1 MECVKCVFRGWKGA
15 MEGDVWRICNEY
27 IIHQYVSALT
37 VELSPPLVLLIVN
50 VNFIFLSLL
59 LSWLYDK

>member
-1 MECVKCVFRGWKGA
+1 MCLGDGRGA

-37 VELSPPLVLLIVN
+37 VEFSPPLVLLIVN
-50 VNFIFLSLL
+50 VNCLCFYPFF
-59 LSWLYDK
+59 